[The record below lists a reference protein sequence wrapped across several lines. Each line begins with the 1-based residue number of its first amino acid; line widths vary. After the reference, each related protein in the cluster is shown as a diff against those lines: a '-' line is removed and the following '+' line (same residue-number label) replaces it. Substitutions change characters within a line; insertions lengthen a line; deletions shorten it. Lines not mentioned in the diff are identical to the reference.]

1 VTSLH
6 IVLFPDENVCCLIME
21 ICNPEIKLEMQTAS
35 ATSQCDTVMLFKLCD
50 CCFWVHLLLSYFF
63 DQTLWLLFILLV
75 VLVWLLFES
84 SIYFFGKPITMAE

>member
-1 VTSLH
+1 M
-6 IVLFPDENVCCLIME
+6 FPDENVCCLIME

-63 DQTLWLLFILLV
+63 DQTLA
-75 VLVWLLFES
+75 
-84 SIYFFGKPITMAE
+84 SIYFASRFSMATIREQHLFFWKAHNNG